1 MIEVRVSE
9 ARRDLSE
16 HINRVAFGDERIV
29 LTRHGKGVVALV
41 SVADAEYLEQLERL
55 EDEEDMAI
63 LSERLK
69 DTDPSD
75 YIPHE
80 EIEAEI
86 NRDANRRRSR

>member
-1 MIEVRVSE
+1 M
-9 ARRDLSE
+9 
-16 HINRVAFGDERIV
+16 
-29 LTRHGKGVVALV
+29 ALV
-41 SVADAEYLEQLERL
+41 SVEDAEYLEQLERR

-75 YIPHE
+75 YIPHA

-86 NRDANRRRSR
+86 YGDAGPHSR

>member
-1 MIEVRVSE
+1 MIEVRVSD

-41 SVADAEYLEQLERL
+41 SVADAEYLERLERI

-69 DTDPSD
+69 DTNVSD
-75 YIPHE
+75 YIPHAA
-80 EIEAEI
+80 IEAEI
-86 NRDANRRRSR
+86 NG

>member
-1 MIEVRVSE
+1 MNEVPVSE

-16 HINRVAFGDERIV
+16 LTNRVAYGDERIV
-29 LTRHGKGVVALV
+29 LTRHGKGLVALV
-41 SVADAEYLEQLERL
+41 PIADAELLQRL
-55 EDEEDMAI
+55 EDESDLEIARQ
-63 LSERLK
+63 RLK

-86 NRDANRRRSR
+86 NSDA

>member
-1 MIEVRVSE
+1 MIKVRVSE
-9 ARRDLSE
+9 ARRELSE
-16 HINRVAFGDERIV
+16 HINRVAFGNERIV

-41 SVADAEYLEQLERL
+41 SVEDAEYLEQLERR
-55 EDEEDMAI
+55 EDAEDMAI

-75 YIPHE
+75 YIPHA

-86 NRDANRRRSR
+86 YGDADPRPR

>member
-1 MIEVRVSE
+1 MIKVRVSE

-41 SVADAEYLEQLERL
+41 SVADAEYLERLERI

-69 DTDPSD
+69 DTDVSD

-86 NRDANRRRSR
+86 NG

>member
-1 MIEVRVSE
+1 MIEVRVSD

-41 SVADAEYLEQLERL
+41 SVADAEYLERL

-69 DTDPSD
+69 DTNVSD
-75 YIPHE
+75 YIPHAA
-80 EIEAEI
+80 IEAEI
-86 NRDANRRRSR
+86 NG

>member
-1 MIEVRVSE
+1 MSRKLGGG
-9 ARRDLSE
+9 LSE
-16 HINRVAFGDERIV
+16 YTNRIAFGDERIV

-41 SVADAEYLEQLERL
+41 SVEDAEYLERL

-63 LSERLK
+63 LSERLE

-86 NRDANRRRSR
+86 NRDANRRRLR

>member
-1 MIEVRVSE
+1 MIKVRVSE
-9 ARRDLSE
+9 ARRELSE
-16 HINRVAFGDERIV
+16 HINRVAFGNERIV

-41 SVADAEYLEQLERL
+41 SVEDAEYLEQLERR

-69 DTDPSD
+69 NTDPSD
-75 YIPHE
+75 YIPHA

-86 NRDANRRRSR
+86 YGDAGPRSR